1 MLAYN
6 SDTLDNLEIKEEA
19 EIALR
24 KDCIDVTT
32 YKAIEAAHRV
42 NFYTPNPIIKIG
54 LFILTVVIVC
64 FSLGLLALMLADTL
78 HSEKG
83 FAGLCIFAG
92 LACYVALEL
101 FIREKKLFR
110 AGVDDALL
118 WGTVLLWISSLVLY
132 DNIDHV
138 TMTHWCLVTFVVTLL
153 ATLRFADMVMAGT
166 AFLAFLGLIFSLLIE
181 LGPVAKTILPFMVMV
196 LSVAIYFIVRRW
208 MSQRAFRHYDHCLTV
223 VSVLALLTL
232 YLVGN
237 YFVVREI
244 SNEMF
249 DLQLK
254 DGESIPGAFFFWIY
268 TVVIP
273 LVYLYLGIRKKDA
286 ILLRTGMILLAAIV
300 FTIRYYHSV
309 MPLETA
315 MVTGGLVLTFGAWAL
330 IRYLQVPRQG
340 FTYVET
346 DEPSLA
352 DKLKLESLIIAQTYV
367 PGAPAPAQNMDFGGG
382 TGGGGGASGDY

>member
-6 SDTLDNLEIKEEA
+6 SNTLDNLEIKEEA

-24 KDCIDVTT
+24 KDCIDVAT
-32 YKAIEAAHRV
+32 YKAIEAAHPV

-54 LFILTVVIVC
+54 LFILTTIIVC
-64 FSLGLLALMLADTL
+64 FSLGLLTLMTL
-78 HSEKG
+78 DVLRNEKG

-118 WGTVLLWISSLVLY
+118 WGTVLLLISSLVAY
-132 DNIDHV
+132 DFDHV
-138 TMTHWCLVTFVVTLL
+138 SMTTWCLVTFIVTLL
-153 ATLRFADMVMAGT
+153 ATLRFADMVMAGA
-166 AFLAFLGLIFSLLIE
+166 AFLAFLGLIFSLLIK
-181 LGPVAKTILPFMVMV
+181 LGPVAKTVTPFVVMA
-196 LSVAIYFIVRRW
+196 LSLAVYFIVRRW
-208 MSQRAFRHYDHCLTV
+208 MKQVAFRHYKHCLTV
-223 VSVLALLTL
+223 ISVLALLTL
-232 YLVGN
+232 YLAGN
-237 YFVVREI
+237 YFVVREV
-244 SNEMF
+244 SNAMF
-249 DLQLK
+249 DLQLQ
-254 DGESIPGAFFFWIY
+254 DGQSIPGALFFWIY
-268 TVVIP
+268 TTVIP
-273 LVYLYLGIRKKDA
+273 FIYLYLGIRKKDA

-315 MVTGGLVLTFGAWAL
+315 MVVGGLVLTFGAWAL
-330 IRYLQVPRQG
+330 IRYLQVPRHG
-340 FTYVET
+340 FTYVEA

-367 PGAPAPAQNMDFGGG
+367 PGTHTPDMDFGGG